1 MTDKNAM
8 QCLKTK
14 RNPPPI
20 AKDKKEKKGYSQTHK
35 NENKNKTKTK
45 TYVKKTDGTPVIC
58 YFVPQNS

>member
-20 AKDKKEKKGYSQTHK
+20 AKDKKEKKGIRRP
-35 NENKNKTKTK
+35 TKMRTK
-45 TYVKKTDGTPVIC
+45 IKQK
-58 YFVPQNS
+58 QKHM